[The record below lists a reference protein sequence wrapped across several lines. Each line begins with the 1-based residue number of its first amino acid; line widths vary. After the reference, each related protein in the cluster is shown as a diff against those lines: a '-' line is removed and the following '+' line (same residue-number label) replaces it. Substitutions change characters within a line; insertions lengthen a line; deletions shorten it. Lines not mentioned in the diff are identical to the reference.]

1 MAWRGV
7 SFYLVW
13 WVCPEPL
20 KTDNYNSLT
29 LSFYIT
35 LSLLGLWKVNHRIM
49 KRTLLFLMS
58 VIMVLSAYAQ
68 KSTSIKAFE
77 YPDYLC
83 PNPYTGKPIY
93 GGNTLEISYSEKKNS
108 YGLEFRYGYVK
119 YSLSLSYKGMTN
131 GRYVYTG
138 FEIGNMAEA
147 IVMTSTK
154 LSRFLDNYGQM
165 QSETFE
171 KDKLIELHISGSGS
185 LSVYPIKDTPERRKK
200 IEEEELKQKM
210 EKAAENK
217 LEELY
222 PYGVQY
228 LQDSLNQQVVKE
240 FFDNAGEVKSFNLQ
254 PHSFH
259 TYIAVI
265 DTNKQVT
272 VIQKDDVILNV
283 ELQHEQ
289 LHGKIEYEASST
301 SGKTAKV
308 VNGKV
313 FFSMTFHPK
322 LKITEHSCS
331 VIYDKK
337 ENSYLY
343 FKYPYRSSLWND
355 SSQIEAPKEIRKIV
369 EDNIAKKGKYSLYW
383 KTIDD
388 KLVSLSYVKHG
399 LVDTVPIEIYSIYK
413 QCNYE
418 TSKNVK

>member
-1 MAWRGV
+1 
-7 SFYLVW
+7 
-13 WVCPEPL
+13 
-20 KTDNYNSLT
+20 
-29 LSFYIT
+29 
-35 LSLLGLWKVNHRIM
+35 
-49 KRTLLFLMS
+49 
-58 VIMVLSAYAQ
+58 
-68 KSTSIKAFE
+68 
-77 YPDYLC
+77 
-83 PNPYTGKPIY
+83 
-93 GGNTLEISYSEKKNS
+93 
-108 YGLEFRYGYVK
+108 
-119 YSLSLSYKGMTN
+119 
-131 GRYVYTG
+131 
-138 FEIGNMAEA
+138 MAEA

-228 LQDSLNQQVVKE
+228 LQDSLKQQVVKE

-322 LKITEHSCS
+322 LKI
-331 VIYDKK
+331 
-337 ENSYLY
+337 
-343 FKYPYRSSLWND
+343 KYPYRSSLWND

-383 KTIDD
+383 KTIDG
-388 KLVSLSYVKHG
+388 KLVSLNYVKHG

-413 QCNYE
+413 
-418 TSKNVK
+418 

>member
-1 MAWRGV
+1 
-7 SFYLVW
+7 
-13 WVCPEPL
+13 
-20 KTDNYNSLT
+20 
-29 LSFYIT
+29 
-35 LSLLGLWKVNHRIM
+35 
-49 KRTLLFLMS
+49 MS

-77 YPDYLC
+77 YPNYLC

-108 YGLEFRYGYVK
+108 YGMEFRYGYVK
-119 YSLSLSYKGMTN
+119 YSLSLSYKGMDN

-185 LSVYPIKDTPERRKK
+185 LSVYPIKDTPERRKRV
-200 IEEEELKQKM
+200 EEKVAKQ
-210 EKAAENK
+210 EAENTARNK

-228 LQDSLNQQVVKE
+228 LQDSLKQQVVKE
-240 FFDNAGEVKSFNLQ
+240 FFDNTGEVKSFNLQ

-272 VIQKDDVILNV
+272 VIQKDEVVLNA
-283 ELQHEQ
+283 ELQNEQ

-313 FFSMTFHPK
+313 FFSMTFYPK
-322 LKITEHSCS
+322 LEVQEHKA
-331 VIYDKK
+331 VVVYNKK
-337 ENSYLY
+337 EFFYYKDYDPYYVALSTKFEPSEEMKKLIENS
-343 FKYPYRSSLWND
+343 
-355 SSQIEAPKEIRKIV
+355 
-369 EDNIAKKGKYSLYW
+369 IAKKGQYSLYW
-383 KTIDD
+383 ETLDGR
-388 KLVSLSYVKHG
+388 LVYLSYKKMGTGILKVYEP
-399 LVDTVPIEIYSIYK
+399 VEVYSIYK
-413 QCNYE
+413 
-418 TSKNVK
+418 

>member
-1 MAWRGV
+1 M
-7 SFYLVW
+7 S
-13 WVCPEPL
+13 
-20 KTDNYNSLT
+20 
-29 LSFYIT
+29 
-35 LSLLGLWKVNHRIM
+35 GLWKAKHGIM

-77 YPDYLC
+77 YPNYLC

-93 GGNTLEISYSEKKNS
+93 GSNTLEISYSEKKNS
-108 YGLEFRYGYVK
+108 YGMEFRYGYVK
-119 YSLSLSYKGMTN
+119 YSLSLSYKGMDN

-185 LSVYPIKDTPERRKK
+185 LSVYPIKDTPERRKRV
-200 IEEEELKQKM
+200 EEKVAKQ
-210 EKAAENK
+210 EAENTARNK

-228 LQDSLNQQVVKE
+228 LQDSLKQQVVKE
-240 FFDNAGEVKSFNLQ
+240 FFDNTGEVKSFNLQ

-272 VIQKDDVILNV
+272 VIQKDEVVLNA
-283 ELQHEQ
+283 ELQNEQ

-313 FFSMTFHPK
+313 FFSMTFYPK
-322 LKITEHSCS
+322 LEVQEHKA
-331 VIYDKK
+331 VVVYNKK
-337 ENSYLY
+337 EFFYYKDYDPYYVALSTKFEPSEEMKKLIENS
-343 FKYPYRSSLWND
+343 
-355 SSQIEAPKEIRKIV
+355 
-369 EDNIAKKGKYSLYW
+369 IAKKGQYSLYW
-383 KTIDD
+383 ETLDGR
-388 KLVSLSYVKHG
+388 LVYLSYKKMGTGILKVYEP
-399 LVDTVPIEIYSIYK
+399 VEVYSIYK
-413 QCNYE
+413 
-418 TSKNVK
+418 

>member
-1 MAWRGV
+1 
-7 SFYLVW
+7 
-13 WVCPEPL
+13 
-20 KTDNYNSLT
+20 
-29 LSFYIT
+29 
-35 LSLLGLWKVNHRIM
+35 
-49 KRTLLFLMS
+49 MS

-108 YGLEFRYGYVK
+108 YGMEFRYGYVK
-119 YSLSLSYKGMTN
+119 YSLSLSYKGMDN

-185 LSVYPIKDTPERRKK
+185 LSVYPIKDTLERRKR
-200 IEEEELKQKM
+200 IEEKVAKQKA
-210 EKAAENK
+210 ENAARNK

-228 LQDSLNQQVVKE
+228 LQDSLKQQVVKE

-254 PHSFH
+254 SHSFH

-265 DTNKQVT
+265 DTNKQIT
-272 VIQKDDVILNV
+272 VIQKDEVVLNAK
-283 ELQHEQ
+283 LQNEQ
-289 LHGKIEYEASST
+289 LHGKIEYEPSST

-308 VNGKV
+308 VNSKV

-322 LKITEHSCS
+322 LKIKEHECS
-331 VIYDKK
+331 VLYDKK

-355 SSQIEAPKEIRKIV
+355 SNQIEAPKEIRKIV
-369 EDNIAKKGKYSLYW
+369 EDNIVKKGKYSLYW
-383 KTIDD
+383 KTVDEKI
-388 KLVSLSYVKHG
+388 VSLSYVKHG
-399 LVDTVPIEIYSIYK
+399 IVDTVPIEVYSIYK
-413 QCNYE
+413 
-418 TSKNVK
+418 

>member
-1 MAWRGV
+1 MLILYISTICIVWRGV

-13 WVCPEPL
+13 WVL
-20 KTDNYNSLT
+20 SRTSKTDNSNSLT
-29 LSFYIT
+29 LSFLYKPF
-35 LSLLGLWKVNHRIM
+35 LSGLWEVNHSIM

-68 KSTSIKAFE
+68 KSTSIKTFE

-93 GGNTLEISYSEKKNS
+93 GGNTLEISYSEKKSS
-108 YGLEFRYGYVK
+108 YGIEFRYGYVK
-119 YSLSLSYKGMTN
+119 YSLSLSYKGMDN

-138 FEIGNMAEA
+138 FEIGNMTKAT
-147 IVMTSTK
+147 VMTSTK

-185 LSVYPIKDTPERRKK
+185 LSVYPIKDTPERRKR
-200 IEEEELKQKM
+200 IEEKVAKQ
-210 EKAAENK
+210 EVENTARNK

-228 LQDSLNQQVVKE
+228 LQDSLKQQVVKE
-240 FFDNAGEVKSFNLQ
+240 FFGSAGEVKSFNLQ

-272 VIQKDDVILNV
+272 VIQKDEVVLNA
-283 ELQHEQ
+283 ELQNEQ
-289 LHGKIEYEASST
+289 LHAKIEYEASST

-322 LKITEHSCS
+322 LKIKEHECS
-331 VIYDKK
+331 VLYDKK

-369 EDNIAKKGKYSLYW
+369 EDNIVKKGKYSLYW
-383 KTIDD
+383 KTVDE

-399 LVDTVPIEIYSIYK
+399 LVDTVPIEVYSIYK
-413 QCNYE
+413 
-418 TSKNVK
+418 

>member
-1 MAWRGV
+1 
-7 SFYLVW
+7 
-13 WVCPEPL
+13 
-20 KTDNYNSLT
+20 
-29 LSFYIT
+29 
-35 LSLLGLWKVNHRIM
+35 M

-77 YPDYLC
+77 YPNYLC

-108 YGLEFRYGYVK
+108 YGMEFRYGYVK
-119 YSLSLSYKGMTN
+119 YSLSLSYKGMDN

-138 FEIGNMAEA
+138 FEIGNMSEA

-185 LSVYPIKDTPERRKK
+185 LSVYPIKDTLERRKR
-200 IEEEELKQKM
+200 IEEKVAKQKA
-210 EKAAENK
+210 ENAARNK

-228 LQDSLNQQVVKE
+228 LQDSLKQQVVKE

-265 DTNKQVT
+265 DTNKQIT
-272 VIQKDDVILNV
+272 VIQKDEVVLNA
-283 ELQHEQ
+283 ELQNEQ

-301 SGKTAKV
+301 
-308 VNGKV
+308 
-313 FFSMTFHPK
+313 
-322 LKITEHSCS
+322 
-331 VIYDKK
+331 
-337 ENSYLY
+337 NSYLY

-355 SSQIEAPKEIRKIV
+355 SNQIEAPKEIRKIV
-369 EDNIAKKGKYSLYW
+369 EDNIVKKGKYSLYW
-383 KTIDD
+383 KTVDE

-399 LVDTVPIEIYSIYK
+399 LVDTVPIEVYSIYK
-413 QCNYE
+413 
-418 TSKNVK
+418 

>member
-1 MAWRGV
+1 MLILYISTICIVWRGV

-13 WVCPEPL
+13 WVL
-20 KTDNYNSLT
+20 SRTSKTDNSNSLT
-29 LSFYIT
+29 LSFLYKPF
-35 LSLLGLWKVNHRIM
+35 LSGLWEVNHSIM

-68 KSTSIKAFE
+68 KSTSIKTFE

-93 GGNTLEISYSEKKNS
+93 GGNTLEISYSEKKSS
-108 YGLEFRYGYVK
+108 YGIEFRYGYVK
-119 YSLSLSYKGMTN
+119 YSLSLSYKGMDN

-138 FEIGNMAEA
+138 FEIGNMTKAT
-147 IVMTSTK
+147 VMTSTK

-171 KDKLIELHISGSGS
+171 KDKLIGLHISGSGS
-185 LSVYPIKDTPERRKK
+185 LSVYPIKDTPERRKR
-200 IEEEELKQKM
+200 IEEKVAKQ
-210 EKAAENK
+210 EVENTARNK

-228 LQDSLNQQVVKE
+228 LQDSLKQQVVKE
-240 FFDNAGEVKSFNLQ
+240 FFGSAGEVKSFNLQ

-272 VIQKDDVILNV
+272 VIQKDEVVLNA
-283 ELQHEQ
+283 ELQNEQ
-289 LHGKIEYEASST
+289 LHAKIEYEASST

-322 LKITEHSCS
+322 LKIKEHECS
-331 VIYDKK
+331 VLYGKK

-369 EDNIAKKGKYSLYW
+369 EDNIVKKGKYSLYW
-383 KTIDD
+383 KTIDE

-399 LVDTVPIEIYSIYK
+399 LVDTVPIEVYSIYK
-413 QCNYE
+413 
-418 TSKNVK
+418 

>member
-1 MAWRGV
+1 
-7 SFYLVW
+7 
-13 WVCPEPL
+13 
-20 KTDNYNSLT
+20 
-29 LSFYIT
+29 
-35 LSLLGLWKVNHRIM
+35 
-49 KRTLLFLMS
+49 
-58 VIMVLSAYAQ
+58 
-68 KSTSIKAFE
+68 
-77 YPDYLC
+77 
-83 PNPYTGKPIY
+83 
-93 GGNTLEISYSEKKNS
+93 
-108 YGLEFRYGYVK
+108 
-119 YSLSLSYKGMTN
+119 MTN

-265 DTNKQVT
+265 DTNPT
-272 VIQKDDVILNV
+272 LT
-283 ELQHEQ
+283 LQR
-289 LHGKIEYEASST
+289 KISL
-301 SGKTAKV
+301 
-308 VNGKV
+308 
-313 FFSMTFHPK
+313 FSMFFVSET
-322 LKITEHSCS
+322 
-331 VIYDKK
+331 
-337 ENSYLY
+337 
-343 FKYPYRSSLWND
+343 
-355 SSQIEAPKEIRKIV
+355 A
-369 EDNIAKKGKYSLYW
+369 DNQFC
-383 KTIDD
+383 
-388 KLVSLSYVKHG
+388 V
-399 LVDTVPIEIYSIYK
+399 
-413 QCNYE
+413 CR
-418 TSKNVK
+418 

>member
-1 MAWRGV
+1 
-7 SFYLVW
+7 
-13 WVCPEPL
+13 
-20 KTDNYNSLT
+20 
-29 LSFYIT
+29 
-35 LSLLGLWKVNHRIM
+35 M

-108 YGLEFRYGYVK
+108 YGIEFRYGSVK
-119 YSLSLSYKGMTN
+119 YSLSLSYKGMDN
-131 GRYVYTG
+131 GRYVYAG
-138 FEIGNMAEA
+138 FEIGNMTEA

-171 KDKLIELHISGSGS
+171 EDKLIELHISGSGS
-185 LSVYPIKDTPERRKK
+185 LSVYPIKDTPERRKR
-200 IEEEELKQKM
+200 IEEKVAKQ
-210 EKAAENK
+210 EAENAARNK

-228 LQDSLNQQVVKE
+228 LQDSLKQQVVKE

-259 TYIAVI
+259 TYTAVI
-265 DTNKQVT
+265 DTNKQIT
-272 VIQKDDVILNV
+272 VIQKDEVVLNA
-283 ELQHEQ
+283 ELQNEQ
-289 LHGKIEYEASST
+289 LHGRIEYEPSST
-301 SGKTAKV
+301 GGKTAKV
-308 VNGKV
+308 LNGKV

-322 LKITEHSCS
+322 LKIKEHECS
-331 VIYDKK
+331 VLYDKK
-337 ENSYLY
+337 ESSYLY

-355 SSQIEAPKEIRKIV
+355 SNHIEAPKEIRKIV
-369 EDNIAKKGKYSLYW
+369 EDNIVKKGKYSLYW
-383 KTIDD
+383 KTVDE

-399 LVDTVPIEIYSIYK
+399 LVDTVPIEVYSIYK
-413 QCNYE
+413 
-418 TSKNVK
+418 